1 MMIIEKFGNGYT
13 VFFEGDE
20 IYFDTEEEAKAFIN
34 EMEKMT
40 KEVR

>member
-1 MMIIEKFGNGYT
+1 MMIIENFGNGYT